1 MREDFN
7 FDTTRCATLF
17 YNVFSLS
24 LSLSL
29 LCVSRAP
36 HSENRKA
43 ARPLFLV
50 VFTGIFFTPDQKTL
64 YNMPPDRPDASGIE
78 TDIELNSTQ
87 DYNFGETA
95 YTMNDKEKE
104 NASVLADSNS
114 TNKCQSE
121 IPRCEKTEKNI
132 EKNNQ
137 SDDDLTSL
145 SWLHQQNLLKGLDIS
160 NPSKDMKHENMLN
173 NNICDD
179 MADFSEN
186 TNSISSLDDSFCPE
200 SNGKTNA
207 VTLSGS
213 GQNYQHSTKN
223 CQKSMQVYQES
234 AKSHCNTSP
243 SNQTKISLSNNNLP
257 MSNRNKHP
265 THIPYDPH
273 LHRNSKPPYS
283 FSCLIF
289 MAIED
294 SPVKALPVKEV
305 YAWILDHF
313 PYFRNAPTGWKNSV
327 RHNLSLN
334 KCFRKVEKA
343 PPSIFQNLGKGSLWM
358 VDAQYRPNLIQA
370 LSRAPF
376 PPPTTQNLSSSEKP
390 PRKCANTRLPDPILF
405 PYLSKRLASS
415 NISDSAETEID
426 SDVDA
431 AAAAMLSFKHGP
443 IILNHNKDRKRKLPE
458 SEKLVP
464 VITRSSSEDHT
475 YSCITSIKLG
485 SKYSSE
491 EELNLDFDEQRKIAE
506 GADALLNLAGVSTA
520 LNHNRTQH
528 HTVTQDINPAPKPEG
543 NSKPKRRSAT
553 SDYSSTSE
561 KRRKRWR
568 EWGEGN
574 RYLKQIR
581 G

>member
-1 MREDFN
+1 
-7 FDTTRCATLF
+7 
-17 YNVFSLS
+17 
-24 LSLSL
+24 
-29 LCVSRAP
+29 
-36 HSENRKA
+36 
-43 ARPLFLV
+43 
-50 VFTGIFFTPDQKTL
+50 
-64 YNMPPDRPDASGIE
+64 MPPDRPDASGIE
-78 TDIELNSTQ
+78 TDIELISSQ
-87 DYNFGETA
+87 DYNFGENV
-95 YTMNDKEKE
+95 TMNDKEKE
-104 NASVLADSNS
+104 NASVLTDSNS
-114 TNKCQSE
+114 TNDCQSE
-121 IPRCEKTEKNI
+121 IPKWEKVMEKNS
-132 EKNNQ
+132 Q
-137 SDDDLTSL
+137 SDDELTSL

-160 NPSKDMKHENMLN
+160 NPSKNMKHENMLN

-186 TNSISSLDDSFCPE
+186 TNSVSSLDDSFCPE
-200 SNGKTNA
+200 NNGKSNA
-207 VTLSGS
+207 TLNGN
-213 GQNYQHSTKN
+213 GQNCQHPAKNYQKPT
-223 CQKSMQVYQES
+223 QIFQES
-234 AKSHCNTSP
+234 AKSHYNISP

-257 MSNRNKHP
+257 MSYRNKHP

-305 YAWILDHF
+305 YAWILEHF

-343 PPSIFQNLGKGSLWM
+343 PNLGKGSLWM

-376 PPPTTQNLSSSEKP
+376 PPPTTQNLSSSEKV
-390 PRKCANTRLPDPILF
+390 PRKCINTRLPDPVLF

-415 NISDSAETEID
+415 NINDSAETEID

-443 IILNHNKDRKRKLPE
+443 IILNHNKDRKRKLPD

-464 VITRSSSEDHT
+464 IITRSSSEDHT
-475 YSCITSIKLG
+475 YSCIASIKLG
-485 SKYSSE
+485 SKHSNE
-491 EELNLDFDEQRKIAE
+491 EELNPDFDEQRKIAE

-520 LNHNRTQH
+520 LNYTRTH
-528 HTVTQDINPAPKPEG
+528 HVTQGINTASK
-543 NSKPKRRSAT
+543 SDVILKPKKRSTT
-553 SDYSSTSE
+553 SEYSSTSE

-568 EWGEGN
+568 DWGEEN

>member
-1 MREDFN
+1 MRSVVTVREAIPRRRIHQIRDRRARSPGSR
-7 FDTTRCATLF
+7 DQETL
-17 YNVFSLS
+17 
-24 LSLSL
+24 
-29 LCVSRAP
+29 P
-36 HSENRKA
+36 
-43 ARPLFLV
+43 
-50 VFTGIFFTPDQKTL
+50 
-64 YNMPPDRPDASGIE
+64 NMPPDRPDASGIE

-87 DYNFGETA
+87 DFNFGEAA

-104 NASVLADSNS
+104 NASVLVESKA
-114 TNKCQSE
+114 TNNECQSE
-121 IPRCEKTEKNI
+121 ISKCEKSI
-132 EKNNQ
+132 EKNSQ
-137 SDDDLTSL
+137 SDDELTSL
-145 SWLHQQNLLKGLDIS
+145 SWLHQQNLLKGLEIS

-173 NNICDD
+173 NNVCDD

-200 SNGKTNA
+200 SNGKTNV
-207 VTLSGS
+207 VTLNGN
-213 GQNYQHSTKN
+213 GQNYQHPAKN
-223 CQKSMQVYQES
+223 CQKSMHIFQDQSV
-234 AKSHCNTSP
+234 KNHCNTSP

-289 MAIED
+289 MAIEN

-343 PPSIFQNLGKGSLWM
+343 PNLGKGSLWM
-358 VDAQYRPNLIQA
+358 VDAQYRPNLLQA

-376 PPPTTQNLSSSEKP
+376 PPPTTQNLSSSEKS

-415 NISDSAETEID
+415 NISDSTETEVD

-475 YSCITSIKLG
+475 YSCITSLKLG
-485 SKYSSE
+485 SKNSNE
-491 EELNLDFDEQRKIAE
+491 DETNPDFDEQRKIAE
-506 GADALLNLAGVSTA
+506 GADALLNLAGVST
-520 LNHNRTQH
+520 LSHCRTH
-528 HTVTQDINPAPKPEG
+528 HVSSQDINPAPKVEG
-543 NSKPKRRSAT
+543 ISKPKRRSTT
-553 SDYSSTSE
+553 SDYSSTPE

-568 EWGEGN
+568 EWRDGS